1 MKDYSKFDEFKVAK
15 EGNVAIVTIN
25 QPESLNAFSVK
36 LHKQTEEI
44 FHELAYEDDVNAIVL
59 TGAGKAFSA
68 GGNIKGMQ
76 KGEFASLNRLEEV
89 IRLVLNLLKIK
100 QPVIAALNGHAI
112 GLGATIALFCDIV
125 VASKQAKIGDPHVN
139 VGLVAGDGG
148 CIIWP
153 LLIGMNRAKEM
164 LLTGKLLKAEEA
176 YAIGLINYCVSPD
189 EVMPKALEIAH
200 SLADGP
206 AKAIQWTKMALNA
219 RLVQDVNLILPLS
232 ATLENLSKITED
244 HKEAT
249 AAFVEKRKPKFT
261 GK

>member
-1 MKDYSKFDEFKVAK
+1 MRDYTKFDEFKVEK
-15 EGNVAIVTIN
+15 EGKVAIVTIN
-25 QPESLNAFSVK
+25 QPESLNAFTVK
-36 LHKQTEEI
+36 LHKQAEEI

-68 GGNIKGMQ
+68 GGSIKGMQ
-76 KGEFASLNRLEEV
+76 QGAFMSLDRLEEI
-89 IRLVLNLLKIK
+89 IRLILNLLKIK
-100 QPVIAALNGHAI
+100 QPVVAALNGHAI

-125 VASKQAKIGDPHVN
+125 VASKEARIGDPHVN
-139 VGLVAGDGG
+139 VGMVAGDGG

-153 LLIGMNRAKEM
+153 SLIGMNRAKEM

-176 YAIGLINYCVSPD
+176 KAIGLINHCVSPE

-206 AKAIQWTKMALNA
+206 PKAIQWTKLALNVK
-219 RLVQDVNLILPLS
+219 LMQDVNSILPLS
-232 ATLENLSKITED
+232 TALESLSKFTED
-244 HKEAT
+244 HKEAAT
-249 AAFVEKRKPKFT
+249 AYLEKRKPKFT